1 MSEEEDLPEI
11 NGKPLDEIL
20 YQRGK
25 EHHVHSHAHMMKMRA
40 ARKEGFEVHK
50 SGLSGKQVRLC
61 HLVSLGT
68 PYADA
73 YRQAGYG
80 NANTPTIT
88 CTHNATSILKNPRV
102 AKYMAE
108 LQESAFL
115 ANVLSLAEKRSFL
128 ADVVRTSVGE
138 LTLQDKL
145 AQRVR
150 YHKGEM
156 VELAMPDKIKA
167 VELDARLAG
176 ELKENSMHV
185 NVGLALVNERL
196 ANINL
201 PKDSL

>member
-1 MSEEEDLPEI
+1 MDDLPEI
-11 NGKPLDEIL
+11 NGKPFDEVL
-20 YQRGK
+20 YDRGREHESIMRQR
-25 EHHVHSHAHMMKMRA
+25 AIKMRA
-40 ARKEGFEVHK
+40 ARKENFEIHK
-50 SGLSGKQVRLC
+50 TGLSGKQVRLC
-61 HLVSLGT
+61 HLVALGT

-80 NANTPTIT
+80 DASTPKVTATNNAYG
-88 CTHNATSILKNPRV
+88 ILKNPRV
-102 AKYMAE
+102 AKYFSE
-108 LQESAFL
+108 LQESAYL

-138 LTLQDKL
+138 LTLQNKL

-156 VELAMPDKIKA
+156 VELSMPDKIKA
-167 VELDARLAG
+167 VELDAKLAG

-201 PKDSL
+201 PKDAL